1 MSDGT
6 NEQAQG
12 TVRERVAAVINA
24 IRPLIQGH
32 GGDLELVDVTEDGVV
47 QVRLHGACVGC
58 PGAQMTLKMGVERN
72 LKERV
77 PEVKEVVCV

>member
-1 MSDGT
+1 MADT
-6 NEQAQG
+6 PNQNEESIKQ
-12 TVRERVAAVINA
+12 RVAAVVET
-24 IRPLIQGH
+24 IRPIIQAD

-72 LKERV
+72 LKEKV
-77 PEVKEVVCV
+77 PEVSEVVCV

>member
-1 MSDGT
+1 MADTPNRNQESLK
-6 NEQAQG
+6 Q
-12 TVRERVAAVINA
+12 RVAAVVET
-24 IRPLIQGH
+24 IRPMIQAD

-72 LKERV
+72 LKEKV
-77 PEVKEVVCV
+77 PEVSEVVCV